1 MTQQEQ
7 KCYLLDTSVILDDPA
22 NILRISEFN
31 KNLVVITNTVL
42 AELNNKKDDM
52 RSEAGY
58 RAREFFRIADS
69 ETGGS
74 LSFDEIP
81 SALQQRY
88 RLGISSSDHFYR
100 LSLPFP
106 SDLGNDGHSDTTI
119 SLLIIYR
126 ETFRADTTFSEPKGR
141 NDARIGEIAADYG
154 LTLVTN
160 DISFKIAAEVRGV
173 TAQSLRNAS
182 VARPDDINFLHT
194 VTYRDEPEMPK
205 TEEALHNFDQIIF
218 VQEAASEGHN
228 EIYET
233 GVQRY
238 AVTFNGRLEWCD
250 FDRRFGELYDDTLIR
265 PINLEQKF
273 YFHLLTHPQNRLTVV
288 SGSTGSGKTLIAL
301 QAGLEMVKEGIV
313 EGIVYARNTVTA
325 SDPQAEL
332 GFRKGDEH
340 EKLGYFMYPL
350 YSAIN
355 YTIEHQNKHSI
366 ESQVEFTGN
375 TNSTKRENAT
385 ELFMAKYNIEVMDIA
400 HMRGT
405 TISRKFV
412 IIDEAQ
418 NMTNA
423 TMKLIGT
430 RMGEETRLV
439 VMGDPHQID
448 HPFLSKRRNALVTM
462 LNKAANNDFVAGVQL
477 RHTIRSE
484 VADWFDKNL

>member
-1 MTQQEQ
+1 MRTNR

-22 NILRISEFN
+22 NILRISERN
-31 KNLVVITNTVL
+31 RNVVVITNTVL
-42 AELNNKKDDM
+42 AELDGKKDDM
-52 RSEAGY
+52 RSDAGF
-58 RAREFFRIADS
+58 RAREFFRQADYEVG
-69 ETGGS
+69 ET
-74 LSFDEIP
+74 LSFGDLPECLRERRKENAP
-81 SALQQRY
+81 EEDFYY
-88 RLGISSSDHFYR
+88 RLT
-100 LSLPFP
+100 LPFEAA
-106 SDLGNDGHSDTTI
+106 SNDEEGRETSVDLI
-119 SLLIIYR
+119 IIYR
-126 ETFRADTTFSEPKGR
+126 EEFRVTRSYTEVKGL
-141 NDARIGEIAADYG
+141 NDAKIAEIAHDYG
-154 LTLVTN
+154 LKLVTN
-160 DISFKIAAEVRGV
+160 DISFKIAAEVQGIE
-173 TAQSLRNAS
+173 AQSLRNAS
-182 VARPDDINFLHT
+182 VERPDAIEFAHT
-194 VTYRDEPEMPK
+194 LTYHDEP
-205 TEEALHNFDQIIF
+205 ALPEDSGYRNFEQLTFI
-218 VQEAASEGHN
+218 QEATSEGHN

-238 AVTFNGRLEWCD
+238 ALVYNHGLEWCD
-250 FDRRFGELYDDTLIR
+250 FDRRFGEYFDETLVR

-273 YFHLLTHPQNRLTVV
+273 YFSILTHPRNYLTVV
-288 SGSTGSGKTLIAL
+288 AGATGSGKTLMAL

-332 GFRKGDEH
+332 GFRKGDEQ

-355 YTIEHQNKHSI
+355 FTIEHQNKHSI
-366 ESQVEFTGN
+366 EAQVEFTGN
-375 TNSTKRENAT
+375 TNSPRRENAT

-405 TISRKFV
+405 TISRKLV

-430 RMGEETRLV
+430 RMGDETRLV

-462 LNKAANNDFVAGVQL
+462 LHKAQQSDFLAGIQL

-484 VADWFDKNL
+484 IANWFDRNL